1 MIAAFVIALVLA
13 LAGGMARLWVLAIR
27 EEHLMVLQLE
37 AGSFLLE
44 RQHDGRFALI
54 HPLTVPVA
62 LARFELRRTLDRYQ
76 NVLTPLA
83 RPWHRV
89 AAHLH

>member
-13 LAGGMARLWVLAIR
+13 LTGWMARLWVLAIR
-27 EEHLMVLQLE
+27 EEHLMVLELE

-44 RQHDGRFALI
+44 RQRDGRFALV
-54 HPLTVPVA
+54 HPLALPLA
-62 LARFELRRTLDRYQ
+62 LARFELRRMLDRYAGC
-76 NVLTPLA
+76 LTPLA